1 MFSNSLLS
9 QVTKSCSNDGQRSSD
24 SKLNDGASAAAAAA
38 AAAVVNLKRSRG
50 QATEAL
56 NLKT

>member
-38 AAAVVNLKRSRG
+38 AVVNLKRSRG